1 MIDSFLYLG
10 LVFALFSIGIFLT
23 TRRNMIRILLGVE
36 IVLNAGNLAFIYF
49 ASPLAFRTGYI
60 DPLGQ
65 SIVFM
70 SIILGGSVI
79 AVALSLVVNAY
90 KQYRTMD
97 VRKLR
102 RLKW

>member
-1 MIDSFLYLG
+1 MTEMVFLALI
-10 LVFALFSIGIFLT
+10 FALASVGLYCT
-23 TRRNMIRILLGVE
+23 TRRNMIRILLGIE
-36 IVLNAGNLAFIYF
+36 IFLNAGNLAFVYF
-49 ASPLAFRTGYI
+49 ASLRTGFI

-70 SIILGGSVI
+70 SIILGSGVI

-90 KQYRTMD
+90 KQYKTLD

-102 RLKW
+102 RLRW

>member
-1 MIDSFLYLG
+1 MSEIVYLS
-10 LVFALFSIGIFLT
+10 LTFALFAVGLYCT
-23 TRRNMIRILLGVE
+23 TKRNMIRVLLGVE

-49 ASPLAFRTGYI
+49 ASRRTGFV

-70 SIILGGSVI
+70 SIILGGCVI
-79 AVALSLVVNAY
+79 AVGLAIVVNAY
-90 KQYRTMD
+90 RQFKTLD